1 MTLSSFLWSI
11 IYFPPLHPFSVY
23 YNFIF
28 HLICLSK
35 RHPRFPLCLFMII
48 GPPLRTGTRYVTD
61 SISSKKAVIFRNPN
75 SARINGNEADVIAFQ
90 QVDNPTGV
98 DGAIVSETAHS
109 RLHFADCYPIYSES
123 HVVTGLGRL
132 ASKMFEKHLSV
143 DVIRSTDLSC
153 QCAIEVREAAKWT
166 VHPKIRYFYRREGE
180 KRKT

>member
-1 MTLSSFLWSI
+1 
-11 IYFPPLHPFSVY
+11 
-23 YNFIF
+23 
-28 HLICLSK
+28 
-35 RHPRFPLCLFMII
+35 MII
-48 GPPLRTGTRYVTD
+48 SPPLRIGTRYVTD

-98 DGAIVSETAHS
+98 DGAIVSESTHS
-109 RLHFADCYPIYSES
+109 RLHYAECYPVYSES

-132 ASKMFEKHLSV
+132 ARIMFEKRLSV

-166 VHPKIRYFYRREGE
+166 VHPKIGYFYREKE
-180 KRKT
+180 KREKHN